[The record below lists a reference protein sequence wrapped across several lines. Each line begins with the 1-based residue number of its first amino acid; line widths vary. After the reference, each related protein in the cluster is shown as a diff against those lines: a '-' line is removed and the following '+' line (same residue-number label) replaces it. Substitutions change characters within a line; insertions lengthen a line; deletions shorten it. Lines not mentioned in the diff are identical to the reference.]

1 MAGRIGGNWFLEGT
15 SSFVQNSRPLAIVY
29 DHIEGHG
36 IFIADGSPMRDV
48 PGHQDPGRPDIWWV
62 KDNAPHPE
70 SIGAEDGIVAWELVF
85 PRTTQPDPAVQGV
98 MLVQMFEPGRIR
110 VETFRGVTADQ
121 VTGFTP
127 AARIYER

>member
-1 MAGRIGGNWFLEGT
+1 
-15 SSFVQNSRPLAIVY
+15 
-29 DHIEGHG
+29 
-36 IFIADGSPMRDV
+36 MRDV

-70 SIGAEDGIVAWELVF
+70 SIGAEDGIVAWEPVF
-85 PRTTQPDPAVQGV
+85 PRITQPDPPVQGV

-110 VETFRGVTADQ
+110 VEKFRGVTSDQ